1 MRDKFKA
8 HPSYSGVKGSASTF
22 TVQHF
27 AGEVCT
33 HLIAWFVWLLLQ
45 VVYDVYSLLN
55 ANADTIADD
64 VVALFNEKDCKFG
77 FAVHL
82 FSHELNRVGS
92 HDHGGVGLP
101 QGQMCRITP
110 IRYIYGQ

>member
-1 MRDKFKA
+1 M
-8 HPSYSGVKGSASTF
+8 
-22 TVQHF
+22 
-27 AGEVCT
+27 
-33 HLIAWFVWLLLQ
+33 
-45 VVYDVYSLLN
+45 YSLLN

-82 FSHELNRVGS
+82 FAYELNRERSGS
-92 HDHGGVGLP
+92 HDHSGLGFP

>member
-1 MRDKFKA
+1 M
-8 HPSYSGVKGSASTF
+8 
-22 TVQHF
+22 
-27 AGEVCT
+27 
-33 HLIAWFVWLLLQ
+33 
-45 VVYDVYSLLN
+45 YSLLN

-64 VVALFNEKDCKFG
+64 VVALFNDKDCKFG

-82 FSHELNRVGS
+82 FSHELNRDRSGS

>member
-1 MRDKFKA
+1 M
-8 HPSYSGVKGSASTF
+8 
-22 TVQHF
+22 
-27 AGEVCT
+27 
-33 HLIAWFVWLLLQ
+33 
-45 VVYDVYSLLN
+45 YSLLN

-82 FSHELNRVGS
+82 FAHELNRDRAHDRVPVG
-92 HDHGGVGLP
+92 HP

>member
-1 MRDKFKA
+1 M
-8 HPSYSGVKGSASTF
+8 
-22 TVQHF
+22 
-27 AGEVCT
+27 
-33 HLIAWFVWLLLQ
+33 
-45 VVYDVYSLLN
+45 YSLLN

-82 FSHELNRVGS
+82 FSHELNRDRS
-92 HDHGGVGLP
+92 HDHGFP